1 MRIAICTASVSL
13 LISLQASADIVE
25 RFWRD
30 SSGSRRFEYVND
42 SSLSPAAGLHAYD
55 NWRGASEGGVS
66 QFPRGRSEFPIG
78 TAEIGDDLYL
88 VPTGPAIV
96 SDIGF
101 SYMNAS
107 TTSVITHFRSTI
119 RFYNHDLLLVGIDE
133 FDHDLALRPGI
144 RVAAF
149 SNSYF
154 YLGYNIPVTSLMYMS
169 VQFTDIVGA
178 GPNEMGMLVGGPI
191 TTGNSSQYLRNFTT
205 GEPIDLGTTE
215 QKNLSF
221 FIDTVSVPSPLSITG
236 LFAGLGT
243 CLRRRR

>member
-25 RFWRD
+25 RYWRD
-30 SSGSRRFEYVND
+30 TDGARRFELVDD
-42 SSLSPAAGLHAYD
+42 SSTDPAAGQHAYD
-55 NWRGASEGGVS
+55 NWRGPNRGGVS
-66 QFPRGRSEFPIG
+66 LFPRGLSEFPIG

-88 VPTGPAIV
+88 IPTGPSTV

-119 RFYNHDLLLVGIDE
+119 RFYNHDLLLVGIDA
-133 FDHDLALRPGI
+133 FDHDLALQPGV
-144 RVAAF
+144 RVAIF
-149 SNSYF
+149 SDSYF
-154 YLGYNIPVTSLMYMS
+154 YLSYNIPVTSLMYMS

-178 GPNEMGMLVGGPI
+178 GPNDMGMVVGGPI

-215 QKNLSF
+215 QKNLRF
-221 FIDTVSVPSPLSITG
+221 FIDTVSVPSPLSIAG
-236 LFAGLGT
+236 LLAGLGT